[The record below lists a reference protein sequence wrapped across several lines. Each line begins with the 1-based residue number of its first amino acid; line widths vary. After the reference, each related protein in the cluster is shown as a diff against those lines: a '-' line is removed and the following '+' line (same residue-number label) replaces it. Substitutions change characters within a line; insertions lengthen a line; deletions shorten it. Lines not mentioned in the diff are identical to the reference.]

1 MPIDFPECFSLQ
13 GRVAAVTGASRGIG
27 LAIAGALSRAGARL
41 AICGRKQGAVD
52 EAAAGLDQGRGDVLP
67 VAANVS
73 RSGDRERFIERVMAW
88 GGRID
93 ILVNNVGANPYYG
106 PLAGIDEASWDKVFE
121 VNLKACLLLCQ
132 RAHRAWMQEHGGV
145 ILNVSSLAGL
155 IPTANINAY
164 SVSKAALDHLTRCLA
179 SEWGRD
185 NVRVNALAPGLI
197 RTEFS
202 RALWESPAGQAR
214 IRTNPLSRLGEA
226 EDVAMGALFLVSPAA
241 SFISGQILVVDGG
254 EMVKECGGGL

>member
-1 MPIDFPECFSLQ
+1 MELPESFSLQ

-27 LAIAGALSRAGARL
+27 LAIAAALFRAGARL
-41 AICGRKQGAVD
+41 VICGRNREAVE

-73 RSGDRERFIERVMAW
+73 RAGDRETFIERAMAW

-106 PLAGIDEASWDKVFE
+106 PLADLDESSWDKVFE
-121 VNLKACLLLCQ
+121 VNLKACLFLSQL
-132 RAHRAWMQEHGGV
+132 AYRAWMKDHGGV

-179 SEWGRD
+179 NEWGRD
-185 NVRVNALAPGLI
+185 NVRVNALSPGLI

-202 RALWESPAGQAR
+202 RSLWESPSGRAR
-214 IRTNPLSRLGEA
+214 IRTNPISRLGEA
-226 EDVAMGALFLVSPAA
+226 EDVARGALFLASPAA
-241 SFISGQILVVDGG
+241 AFISGQTLILDGG
-254 EMVKECGGGL
+254 EIVKGCGWEQ